1 MKHFTKGSSLIE
13 IIVAT
18 GVMALVLTAVV
29 AGLTL
34 SLRTNA
40 EASYR
45 SEAVK
50 RSQEAMEVFRR
61 ERALRGWD
69 GFVTAFTSGA
79 TYCLQTL
86 PQPEATFTSGACDED
101 DAIVISGLDFF
112 RKAVITIDDSNPN
125 DIEVR
130 VAVGVSWDSGHGEQD
145 VSLIQTFRQWD

>member
-1 MKHFTKGSSLIE
+1 MRGFSRGSSLVE
-13 IIVAT
+13 VIVAT

-40 EASYR
+40 EAGYR

-50 RSQEAMEVFRR
+50 LSQAGMEVFRR

-79 TYCLQTL
+79 TYCLETL
-86 PQPEATFTSGACDED
+86 PAPEATFTSGACDED
-101 DAIVISGLDFF
+101 DGIVVSGIDLF
-112 RKAVITIDDSNPN
+112 RKAVVTIDSSDPD

-130 VAVGVSWDSGHGEQD
+130 VAVGVTWDSGQGEQD